1 MDEDFRCGLLDLA
14 AEHLAG
20 QIHCLFF
27 NDLLVTII
35 KVKVKSLGSSLII
48 NAFEGIK
55 NRIVAEFNPIESV
68 AFASDQP
75 FLCGLIEQ
83 GLNFM
88 GRFLDELTLKSRIGG
103 SLFDEIAYRG

>member
-1 MDEDFRCGLLDLA
+1 MDRIFAAACWILLPSISLDRS
-14 AEHLAG
+14 
-20 QIHCLFF
+20 IVFF

-75 FLCGLIEQ
+75 FLCGLIE
-83 GLNFM
+83 
-88 GRFLDELTLKSRIGG
+88 
-103 SLFDEIAYRG
+103 